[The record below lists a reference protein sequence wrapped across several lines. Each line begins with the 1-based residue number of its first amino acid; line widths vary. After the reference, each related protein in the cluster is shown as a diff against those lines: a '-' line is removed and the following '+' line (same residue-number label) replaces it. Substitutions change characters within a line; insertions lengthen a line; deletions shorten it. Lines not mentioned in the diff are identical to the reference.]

1 MLRHRTPPEY
11 PPHLPIRSELGVTP
25 PTREH
30 HERMRSIWKGS
41 IAFGLVNVPIKVYAA
56 TETHDVSLHQIHDED
71 KARIR
76 YKRVCELGHEVEY
89 GDIQRAYDDGEKTVV
104 LTPDDFKQLPQEQ
117 SHEIEVLEFVPV
129 DQVDPMMFE
138 KTYYLEPDSRS
149 PKAYVLLRKT
159 LEQTD
164 RLAIVQFT
172 LRQKTRLGVLR
183 VHDDVLLLQ
192 GLLWGD
198 EVRSADFS
206 ALDTSVKV
214 SANELE
220 MSSSLVESMSTDF
233 DPDRYTDEY
242 QEELQQLIDAKLEA
256 GDDVD
261 TAETFGEQAA
271 SDGDDAGGDVIDL
284 MAALRASVDK
294 NRGGGSR
301 SGGTG
306 SRSGSGSRSR
316 AAASD
321 DDADDAPDRKP
332 AAERTPA
339 AKAPTKRAP
348 TKRAPTKKAAAAES
362 APAKSTASKSTAKR
376 APAKKK
382 AS

>member
-1 MLRHRTPPEY
+1 
-11 PPHLPIRSELGVTP
+11 
-25 PTREH
+25 
-30 HERMRSIWKGS
+30 MRSIWKGS

-89 GDIQRAYDDGEKTVV
+89 GDIQKAYDDGEKTVV
-104 LTPDDFKQLPQEQ
+104 LTSDDFKQLPQEQ

-198 EVRSADFS
+198 EVRAADFT

-214 SANELE
+214 SANELK

-242 QEELQQLIDAKLEA
+242 QEELQQLIDAKLES

-261 TAETFGEQAA
+261 TAETFGKDAA
-271 SDGDDAGGDVIDL
+271 DDDDTGGDVIDL

-294 NRGGGSR
+294 NRSGATRAR
-301 SGGTG
+301 SGAG
-306 SRSGSGSRSR
+306 SRSGSGGRSGSGAGTGSSGDEDAAPRRRSR
-316 AAASD
+316 AKA
-321 DDADDAPDRKP
+321 DADTEDAPTGTSTRK
-332 AAERTPA
+332 TPA
-339 AKAPTKRAP
+339 KKASAAKTPAKKAPAKKAP
-348 TKRAPTKKAAAAES
+348 AKKAAAE
-362 APAKSTASKSTAKR
+362 KTTTKKQAS
-376 APAKKK
+376 
-382 AS
+382 

>member
-1 MLRHRTPPEY
+1 
-11 PPHLPIRSELGVTP
+11 
-25 PTREH
+25 
-30 HERMRSIWKGS
+30 MRSIWKGS

-198 EVRSADFS
+198 EVRAADFS

-214 SANELE
+214 SANELK

-233 DPDRYTDEY
+233 DHDRYTDSY

-261 TAETFGEQAA
+261 TADTFGEQAE
-271 SDGDDAGGDVIDL
+271 DEDDDEGGDVIDL

-294 NRGGGSR
+294 KRSGSSR
-301 SGGTG
+301 SGGAG
-306 SRSGSGSRSR
+306 SRSRSSSGSRSS
-316 AAASD
+316 AHD
-321 DDADDAPDRKP
+321 DEAPAEGAP
-332 AAERTPA
+332 AK
-339 AKAPTKRAP
+339 KAPA
-348 TKRAPTKKAAAAES
+348 KKT
-362 APAKSTASKSTAKR
+362 PAKSTTTKSTTAKKAPAEKAAAKKTPAKK
-376 APAKKK
+376 APAKKQ

>member
-1 MLRHRTPPEY
+1 
-11 PPHLPIRSELGVTP
+11 
-25 PTREH
+25 
-30 HERMRSIWKGS
+30 MRSIWKGS

-89 GDIQRAYDDGEKTVV
+89 GDIQKAYDDGEKTVV
-104 LTPDDFKQLPQEQ
+104 LTSDDFKQLPQEQ

-198 EVRSADFS
+198 EVRAADFK

-214 SANELE
+214 SANELK

-261 TAETFGEQAA
+261 TAATFGEDTA
-271 SDGDDAGGDVIDL
+271 DEDDDTGGDVIDL

-294 NRGGGSR
+294 KR
-301 SGGTG
+301 TG
-306 SRSGSGSRSR
+306 GSGSRSSSGAR
-316 AAASD
+316 SSSGSRSSSSGSRSSSSG
-321 DDADDAPDRKP
+321 DDADQAPAEKAPAEKAPAKKTPAKKAPAKKAPARKTTTAKASAKGS
-332 AAERTPA
+332 AAEE
-339 AKAPTKRAP
+339 
-348 TKRAPTKKAAAAES
+348 APTKKSPARKTAAAQ
-362 APAKSTASKSTAKR
+362 KR
-376 APAKKK
+376 AG
-382 AS
+382 

>member
-1 MLRHRTPPEY
+1 
-11 PPHLPIRSELGVTP
+11 
-25 PTREH
+25 
-30 HERMRSIWKGS
+30 MRSIWKGS

-56 TETHDVSLHQIHDED
+56 TETHDVSMHQVHDED
-71 KARIR
+71 GARIR

-89 GDIQRAYDDGEKTVV
+89 ADIQRAYDDGEKTVV
-104 LTPDDFKQLPQEQ
+104 LTADDFKQLPQEQ

-149 PKAYVLLRKT
+149 PKAYVLLRRT
-159 LEQTD
+159 LEETD

-198 EVRSADFS
+198 EVRSADFT

-214 SANELE
+214 SANELK
-220 MSSSLVESMSTDF
+220 MSSSLVASMSTDF

-242 QEELQQLIDAKLEA
+242 QVELQQLIDAKLES
-256 GDDVD
+256 GDDID
-261 TAETFGEQAA
+261 TAATFGERP
-271 SDGDDAGGDVIDL
+271 DDEDDAGGDVIDL

-294 NRGGGSR
+294 KR
-301 SGGTG
+301 TG
-306 SRSGSGSRSR
+306 GSGSRSR
-316 AAASD
+316 GTSRSDASGSQ
-321 DDADDAPDRKP
+321 DAEPTTKQAPAKKAP
-332 AAERTPA
+332 AAKTSTAKKTPA
-339 AKAPTKRAP
+339 AKKAPDK
-348 TKRAPTKKAAAAES
+348 
-362 APAKSTASKSTAKR
+362 
-376 APAKKK
+376 APAKKPAARK
-382 AS
+382 RAS

>member
-1 MLRHRTPPEY
+1 
-11 PPHLPIRSELGVTP
+11 
-25 PTREH
+25 
-30 HERMRSIWKGS
+30 MRSIWKGS

-117 SHEIEVLEFVPV
+117 SHEVEVLEFVPV

-198 EVRSADFS
+198 EVRAADFK

-214 SANELE
+214 SANELK

-261 TAETFGEQAA
+261 TAETFGKDE
-271 SDGDDAGGDVIDL
+271 SDDDDTGGDVIDL

-294 NRGGGSR
+294 NRGGGAR
-301 SGGTG
+301 SG
-306 SRSGSGSRSR
+306 GSGSRSTSGSR
-316 AAASD
+316 SRTAGSD
-321 DDADDAPDRKP
+321 DDADDSSDRKP
-332 AAERTPA
+332 AAKRASA
-339 AKAPTKRAP
+339 AKAPA
-348 TKRAPTKKAAAAES
+348 KA
-362 APAKSTASKSTAKR
+362 APAKAPAKRSTAKKAPAEDEPAAEKSAAKR

>member
-1 MLRHRTPPEY
+1 
-11 PPHLPIRSELGVTP
+11 
-25 PTREH
+25 
-30 HERMRSIWKGS
+30 MRSIWKGS

-89 GDIQRAYDDGEKTVV
+89 GDIQKAYDDGEKTVV

-198 EVRSADFS
+198 EVRAADFTS
-206 ALDTSVKV
+206 LDTSVKV
-214 SANELE
+214 SANELK

-261 TAETFGEQAA
+261 TSATFGEQAA
-271 SDGDDAGGDVIDL
+271 SDDDEGGEVIDL

-294 NRGGGSR
+294 NRTGGSGAR
-301 SGGTG
+301 
-306 SRSGSGSRSR
+306 SRSGSGSSS
-316 AAASD
+316 A
-321 DDADDAPDRKP
+321 DDADDDAGDAPAGKTAAEEEP
-332 AAERTPA
+332 AAKTTSTAKTAAEKAPA
-339 AKAPTKRAP
+339 AKAPA
-348 TKRAPTKKAAAAES
+348 KKTAA
-362 APAKSTASKSTAKR
+362 KK
-376 APAKKK
+376 APAKKTPAK
-382 AS
+382 TAPAKKQVS

>member
-1 MLRHRTPPEY
+1 
-11 PPHLPIRSELGVTP
+11 
-25 PTREH
+25 
-30 HERMRSIWKGS
+30 MRSIWKGS

-183 VHDDVLLLQ
+183 VNDDVILLQ

-198 EVRSADFS
+198 EVRAADFKS
-206 ALDTSVKV
+206 LDTSVKV
-214 SANELE
+214 SANELK
-220 MSSSLVESMSTDF
+220 MSSSLVDSMSTDF
-233 DPDRYTDEY
+233 DPDRYTDAY

-261 TAETFGEQAA
+261 TAETFGDR
-271 SDGDDAGGDVIDL
+271 SDEDADEGEGGDVIDL

-294 NRGGGSR
+294 KRT
-301 SGGTG
+301 GGTG
-306 SRSGSGSRSR
+306 SRARGTSGSGSTGSG
-316 AAASD
+316 STGSGPD
-321 DDADDAPDRKP
+321 EAPK
-332 AAERTPA
+332 
-339 AKAPTKRAP
+339 K
-348 TKRAPTKKAAAAES
+348 APTKKAPTKKT
-362 APAKSTASKSTAKR
+362 PAKK
-376 APAKKK
+376 APAKKPAAKKK
-382 AS
+382 AG

>member
-1 MLRHRTPPEY
+1 VDGAGE
-11 PPHLPIRSELGVTP
+11 HLPIRAELGAFPHV
-25 PTREH
+25 RGH
-30 HERMRSIWKGS
+30 HVRMRSIWKGS

-104 LTPDDFKQLPQEQ
+104 LTSDDFKQLPQEQ

-198 EVRSADFS
+198 EVRAADFK

-214 SANELE
+214 SANELK
-220 MSSSLVESMSTDF
+220 MSSSLVESMSADF

-242 QEELQQLIDAKLEA
+242 QEELQQLIDAKLDA

-261 TAETFGEQAA
+261 TAATFGEQPAA
-271 SDGDDAGGDVIDL
+271 DDDEGGDVIDL

-294 NRGGGSR
+294 NR
-301 SGGTG
+301 SG
-306 SRSGSGSRSR
+306 GSGSRSSR
-316 AAASD
+316 GSRSEAA
-321 DDADDAPDRKP
+321 DAGTEEESAEEKPAPERTAAKKPATRKP
-332 AAERTPA
+332 AAKKA
-339 AKAPTKRAP
+339 ATDESAAEKR
-348 TKRAPTKKAAAAES
+348 PTKK
-362 APAKSTASKSTAKR
+362 PATR
-376 APAKKK
+376 KK

>member
-1 MLRHRTPPEY
+1 
-11 PPHLPIRSELGVTP
+11 
-25 PTREH
+25 
-30 HERMRSIWKGS
+30 MRSIWKGS

-56 TETHDVSLHQIHDED
+56 TETHDVSMHQVHDED

-89 GDIQRAYDDGEKTVV
+89 ADIERAYDDGEKTVV
-104 LTPDDFKQLPQEQ
+104 LTADDFKKLPQEQ

-159 LEQTD
+159 LEETD

-198 EVRSADFS
+198 EVRAADFK

-214 SANELE
+214 SANELK

-242 QEELQQLIDAKLEA
+242 QVELQQLIDAKLES
-256 GDDVD
+256 GDDID
-261 TAETFGEQAA
+261 TEKTFGEQPE
-271 SDGDDAGGDVIDL
+271 SDDEGGDVIDL

-294 NRGGGSR
+294 KR
-301 SGGTG
+301 TG
-306 SRSGSGSRSR
+306 GSGSRSSSSSR
-316 AAASD
+316 SSGSGSGASGSD
-321 DDADDAPDRKP
+321 
-332 AAERTPA
+332 
-339 AKAPTKRAP
+339 TKRAP
-348 TKRAPTKKAAAAES
+348 ATKKAPAAKKEPAKQAAAAKK
-362 APAKSTASKSTAKR
+362 APAKKPAAKSTT
-376 APAKKK
+376 AKKK